1 MQYALGCL
9 DATEWS
15 DLSQIFFD
23 GPFADF
29 PLVALFLHPIAQMQ
43 LGFAMLF
50 EACRETGLANG
61 APIFIDLGRI
71 RWAGFLFADILGSLV
86 DRDWPVAQTLP
97 HLVTV
102 VLSH

>member
-1 MQYALGCL
+1 
-9 DATEWS
+9 
-15 DLSQIFFD
+15 
-23 GPFADF
+23 
-29 PLVALFLHPIAQMQ
+29 MQ

-102 VLSH
+102 VLSHRWGFVKVLELKANCRDG